1 MNQRSRPGW
10 EPPEPG
16 PGEPWRGSEHAE
28 GWPEEMAGPEY
39 WAYRVRDEMERAIIE
54 LVGERTAPDGRLRG
68 PRK

>member
-1 MNQRSRPGW
+1 MNHRNRPGW

-16 PGEPWRGSEHAE
+16 PGEGWRGSEHTE

-54 LVGERTAPDGRLRG
+54 LVGERTAPDRSR
-68 PRK
+68 